1 MELISSG
8 SFPTSAIILRLSSQF
23 WENYLA
29 ISAKNDRKTLGIS
42 LADYPFTMINK
53 TTKNWSLWL
62 GPLLLLLFPSLVP
75 GYEEM
80 AVTNGGTISGFV
92 KIEGKFSQ
100 PGFLQVTK
108 NREVCGKVSNEGLVV
123 GVGQGVRYAV
133 VTLEGVNR
141 GKAVEK
147 EAVHELDNVKCRF
160 VPHVQTA
167 SVGQFLML
175 KNNDA
180 MLHTAHAYMPEGQPH
195 FNVGLYPGKVS
206 RKPLVAAGIIKIVC
220 EVHPWMSAYV
230 VVTEHPYH
238 AVTDLYG
245 EYQISDVPAGSY
257 RLKVWHESL
266 GTQEKQV
273 EVKSGATSRVD
284 FTLSSLSGAK
294 R

>member
-1 MELISSG
+1 M
-8 SFPTSAIILRLSSQF
+8 
-23 WENYLA
+23 A
-29 ISAKNDRKTLGIS
+29 ISVKNDRKTLGIS
-42 LADYPFTMINK
+42 LADYPFAMINK

-92 KIEGKFSQ
+92 KIEGKFSK

-108 NREVCGKVSNEGLVV
+108 NREVCGKVSNESLVV

-133 VTLEGVNR
+133 VTLEGVSR

-147 EAVHELDNVKCRF
+147 ESVHELDNVKCRF
-160 VPHVQTA
+160 VPHVQSA

-175 KNNDA
+175 KNNDVI
-180 MLHTAHAYMPEGQPH
+180 LHTAHAYMPEGQPH
-195 FNVGLYPGKVS
+195 FNVGLYPGRVS
-206 RKPLVAAGIIKIVC
+206 RKPLVSAGIVKILC
-220 EVHPWMSAYV
+220 EVHSWMSAYV
-230 VVTEHPYH
+230 VVSEHPYH
-238 AVTDLYG
+238 AVTDVYG
-245 EYQISDVPAGSY
+245 EYLISDVPPGTY

-266 GTQEKQV
+266 GSQEKQV
-273 EVKSGATSRVD
+273 EVKSGTTSRVD